1 MTHNGSWMRLA
12 ALLLLSPLLCASP
25 LDEAEALAKAGHW
38 KRARTALGPSM
49 KAPPEEAR
57 TLWLVS
63 RVQLAFGEKDAAVKT
78 GERAAA
84 LDPRNS
90 EYQYHLAEVYG
101 TIAHEAPIWRQLGP
115 GRKCKQA
122 MDAAY
127 RLDPAHVENLFI
139 LMQYYRRA
147 PGFMGGDRK
156 RANALAE
163 TIRQLDPAR
172 GWMAAAV
179 LAGLDKDVAGQRSA
193 LEKAVEVNPQHYA
206 ARIELATFLRSQRD
220 WAGMARHAEEAIR
233 IHPDRGAAHRL
244 RAVAAVH
251 VGGLDEVLTEAERK
265 APDDLSPYL
274 AAANEL
280 DGRSEQA
287 RKLLERY
294 RAQEPEAIFP
304 K

>member
-1 MTHNGSWMRLA
+1 MRLA
-12 ALLLLSPLLCASP
+12 TALLLLVPILRASS
-25 LDEAEALAKAGHW
+25 LDEAETLANAGHW
-38 KRARTALGPSM
+38 KRARAALGSAM
-49 KAPPEEAR
+49 KAPPDDAR

-63 RVQLAFGEKDAAVKT
+63 RVQLAFGDKDGAVKT

-84 LDPRNS
+84 LDPNNA
-90 EYQYHLAEVYG
+90 EYQFHLAEVYG

-127 RLDPAHVENLFI
+127 RLNPSHVENLSI

-156 RANALAE
+156 RAFALAD

-172 GWMAAAV
+172 GAMASAV
-179 LAGLDKDVAGQRSA
+179 LAGLDKDVAGQRAA
-193 LEKAVEVNPQHYA
+193 LEKAVETNPKHYA
-206 ARIELATFLRSQRD
+206 ARIEFATFLRAQRD
-220 WAGMARHAEEAIR
+220 WTGVARHADEAIR

-244 RAVAAVH
+244 RAAAAVH
-251 VGGLDEVLTEAERK
+251 LGGLDAVLADAERK
-265 APDDLSPYL
+265 VPDDPSPLL

-280 DGRSEQA
+280 GNKSEQS

>member
-1 MTHNGSWMRLA
+1 MRLVS
-12 ALLLLSPLLCASP
+12 ALLLLASGALASN
-25 LDEAEALAKAGHW
+25 LDEAEALANAGHW
-38 KRARTALGPSM
+38 KRARAALGSAM
-49 KAPPEEAR
+49 KTPPADAR
-57 TLWLVS
+57 ALWMVS
-63 RVQLAFGEKDAAVKT
+63 RVQLAFGDKDDAAKT

-84 LDPRNS
+84 LDPKNA

-122 MDAAY
+122 MDAAQ
-127 RLDPAHVENLFI
+127 RLDPSHVENLFI

-156 RANALAE
+156 RAYALAE
-163 TIRQLDPAR
+163 TIRQIHPAR
-172 GWMAAAV
+172 GWMAFAV
-179 LAGLDKDVAGQRSA
+179 LAELDKDTAGQRAA
-193 LEKAVEVNPQHYA
+193 LDDAVKANPSHYG
-206 ARIELATFLRSQRD
+206 ARIALATFLQAQKD
-220 WAGMARHAEEAIR
+220 WAGVRRQAEEAIR

-251 VGGLDEVLTEAERK
+251 LGGLDAVLADAERSV
-265 APDDLSPYL
+265 PDDPSPYL
-274 AAANEL
+274 AAAKEL
-280 DGRSEQA
+280 GGKSEQV

-294 RAQEPEAIFP
+294 RTQEPEAIFP